1 MNKQRGFT
9 LIELLVVIAIIGI
22 LAGMVIVA
30 LGGAR
35 EKARDAE
42 RKSDLRQLKTALEVY
57 QSDNNNYPQSTT
69 ATSCDN
75 VTTALT
81 NALNPSRV
89 TPGATDYIKTI
100 PQDPRYTSDPTAWPQ
115 YYCYRSGGSSY
126 EIFARLEN
134 INDQENVAKSNKV
147 PRDGNG
153 VPTGYTYFTEND

>member
-42 RKSDLRQLKTALEVY
+42 RKNDLRQLKTALEVY
-57 QSDNNNYPQSTT
+57 QSDQNNYPQSSTP
-69 ATSCDN
+69 ASCDN
-75 VTTALT
+75 VATALT
-81 NALNPSRV
+81 NALIPSKA

-100 PQDPRYTSDPTAWPQ
+100 PQDPRFVSDPTAWPQ
-115 YYCYRSGGSSY
+115 YYCYRSAGSGY

-134 INDQENVAKSNKV
+134 VNDADNVAKNGRV